1 MTYSIWLEPSQKDAK
16 YLNKIILDLAKKYG
30 APRFSAHITVYSGM
44 SCLNQA
50 KVAVNSCRPSKF
62 RVKTSTIRHSDYLWK
77 TIFVNIKKDTNL
89 RAVNSILQ
97 KNLKLDY
104 EFKPHISL
112 IYKTLD
118 TATKRKIIKSLKIK
132 KSLTFEK
139 ITIIRSSKNVHTWKK
154 LYTVRL
160 KMTGNA

>member
-16 YLNKIILDLAKKYG
+16 YLNKIISHLAKKHG
-30 APRFSAHITVYSGM
+30 SPRFSAHITVYSGV
-44 SCLNQA
+44 SSLSQA
-50 KVAVNSCRPSKF
+50 KKAVNQCNLSGF
-62 RVKTSTIRHSDYLWK
+62 QVKAGTIGHSEYLWK
-77 TIFVNIKKDTNL
+77 TIFLNIKKDTNL
-89 RAVNSILQ
+89 KNINSVLQ

-104 EFKPHISL
+104 TFKPHISL

-118 TATKRKIIKSLKIK
+118 PVTKRKIIRSLKIK
-132 KSLTFEK
+132 KSLTMQK